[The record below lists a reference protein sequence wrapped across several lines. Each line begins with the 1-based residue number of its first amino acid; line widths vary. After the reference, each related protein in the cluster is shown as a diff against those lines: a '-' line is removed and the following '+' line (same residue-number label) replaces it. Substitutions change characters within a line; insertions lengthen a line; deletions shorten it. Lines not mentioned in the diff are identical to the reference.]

1 MREGRITIADEPEF
15 PDAPRV
21 HLEGTRKQALETG
34 RNRLLVTGVMLALA
48 FLLVAGRLTSLALVE
63 GGGEPSIARAA
74 APPVSSS
81 PAARPPVVGRA
92 DITDRNGIVLATSLP
107 TASLYADP
115 SEILDAPAAA
125 RRLGV
130 VLPDLD
136 AARTRAKLASKR
148 RFVWLR
154 RNLTPK
160 QQHQVNRLGIPGI
173 YFRRTERRIYPH
185 GFEAAHI
192 LGLTDVDGNGIAG
205 IERQFDRVLRSAG
218 EPVAL
223 SIDLRL
229 QAMLREELVATVA
242 DFRALGAAGVV
253 LDVHTG
259 EVLALVSLPDF
270 DPNDPGAAKGKAP
283 FNRVTKGVYELGSIF
298 KLLTAAMAL
307 DSGTVTLAGGYDASK
322 PIRIA
327 RFTITD
333 YHPKNRW
340 LSVPEILV
348 HSSNIG
354 AAKMA
359 VDVGTKTQR
368 AYLKR
373 FGLLR
378 PAGVELPEV
387 GTPLAPSPWREI
399 NTMTISYGH
408 GIAVSPLQM
417 VSAVATVVNGGIRH
431 RPTVIRHEGETV
443 AGTRVL
449 SPKTSRQMRGL
460 MNLVVSRGTGKN
472 ARVPGYRV
480 GGKTGTAEKAASR
493 GYRRRALISSF
504 VAAFPI
510 DDPKYAMLILV
521 DEPKGNKRTYG
532 YATGGWVAAPAI
544 GRMVR
549 RMAPLMGIA
558 PAAEEEPKPGHPLFI
573 SLGKGRTAAGKRRH
587 AAN

>member
-1 MREGRITIADEPEF
+1 MREGRITISEGPEF
-15 PDAPRV
+15 PGAPRV

-48 FLLVAGRLTSLALVE
+48 FLLVAGRLTSLALFE
-63 GGGEPSIARAA
+63 GGAEPSIARAA
-74 APPVSSS
+74 PALASSS
-81 PAARPPVVGRA
+81 PAARQPAVGRA
-92 DITDRNGIVLATSLP
+92 DIVDRNGIVLATSLP

-115 SEILDAPAAA
+115 SEILDADEAA
-125 RRLGV
+125 RRLGA
-130 VLPDLD
+130 VLPDID
-136 AARTRAKLASKR
+136 VQRMRTKLASKR
-148 RFVWLR
+148 RFAWLR

-185 GFEAAHI
+185 GAEAAHI

-205 IERQFDRVLRSAG
+205 IEGQFDRALRSGG
-218 EPVAL
+218 EHVAL

-229 QAMLREELVATVA
+229 QAMLRDELVSTVA
-242 DFRALGAAGVV
+242 DFRALGAAGVI

-259 EVLALVSLPDF
+259 EVMALVSLPDF
-270 DPNDPGAAKGKAP
+270 DPNDPTSAKGEAP

-307 DSGTVTLAGGYDASK
+307 DSGTVTLRGGYDASK

-359 VDVGTKTQR
+359 LDVGTKTQR
-368 AYLKR
+368 EYLKR

-378 PAGVELPEV
+378 PATVELPEV

-417 VSAVATVVNGGIRH
+417 VNAVATVVNGGLRH
-431 RPTVIRHEGETV
+431 RPTIIKHEGPPLT
-443 AGTRVL
+443 GTRIL
-449 SPKTSRQMRGL
+449 SERTSRQMRGL

-493 GYRRRALISSF
+493 GYRRRDLISSF

-558 PAAEEEPKPGHPLFI
+558 PATDEEPKPGHPLFV
-573 SLGKGRTAAGKRRH
+573 SLGKRRH

>member
-1 MREGRITIADEPEF
+1 MRPRRIDFAEGPEF
-15 PDAPRV
+15 PDTPRV

-48 FLLVAGRLTSLALVE
+48 FLLVAGRLTSLALFE
-63 GGGEPSIARAA
+63 GGAEPSIARAA
-74 APPVSSS
+74 PALAASS
-81 PAARPPVVGRA
+81 PAVRPPVVGRA

-115 SEILDAPAAA
+115 SEILDADEAA
-125 RRLGV
+125 RRLGT
-130 VLPDLD
+130 VLPALD
-136 AARTRAKLASKR
+136 VARARVKLASKR
-148 RFVWLR
+148 RFAWLR

-160 QQHQVNRLGIPGI
+160 QQYRVNRLGIPGI

-185 GFEAAHI
+185 GVEAAHI

-205 IERQFDRVLRSAG
+205 IERQFDRALRSGG

-229 QAMLREELVATVA
+229 QAMLRQELVATVA

-259 EVLALVSLPDF
+259 EILALVSLPDF
-270 DPNDPGAAKGKAP
+270 DPNDPGGAKGKAP

-298 KLLTAAMAL
+298 KLLTVAMAL
-307 DSGTVTLAGGYDASK
+307 DSGTVTLGGGYDASK

-333 YHPKNRW
+333 YHPQNRW

-348 HSSNIG
+348 YSSNIG

-359 VDVGTKTQR
+359 IDVGGKIQR
-368 AYLKR
+368 QYLKR

-378 PAGVELPEV
+378 PAAVELPEV
-387 GTPLAPSPWREI
+387 GTPLAPSPWRQI
-399 NTMTISYGH
+399 NTMTIAYGH

-417 VSAVATVVNGGIRH
+417 VGAVATVVNGGLRH
-431 RPTVIRHEGETV
+431 RPTVLRREAAPV
-443 AGTRVL
+443 ASTRVL
-449 SPKTSRQMRGL
+449 SPSTSRKMRGL
-460 MNLVVSRGTGKN
+460 MDLVVSRGTGKN
-472 ARVPGYRV
+472 ARVTGYRV
-480 GGKTGTAEKAASR
+480 GGKTGTAEKATTR

-510 DDPKYAMLILV
+510 GDPKYAMLILV

-532 YATGGWVAAPAI
+532 FATGGWVAAPAI

-558 PAAEEEPKPGHPLFI
+558 PTTGEEPKPGNPLFV
-573 SLGKGRTAAGKRRH
+573 SLGGERATAGKRRH